1 MDFTELAKNISVIIG
16 ALALISGIRAWKR
29 EYIGKRKIELA
40 EDTLMLFY
48 QARDAIREI
57 RNPFGRIGE
66 GSSRQKGDNEP
77 DSKAELLNRAYVVY
91 ERYQKKEEI
100 FNKLQSTRY
109 RFMARFGR
117 DNEAPFVE
125 INKILND
132 IFLSAQMLGTH
143 YWQRQGRVKMEGDEF
158 KKHLDEMNEHEAT
171 FWFQGE
177 KLDKI
182 GPRVEEVIEQIED
195 ITKSTLVEKDFWFKE
210 LLKKGTGP

>member
-1 MDFTELAKNISVIIG
+1 MEFTELAKNISVILG

-48 QARDAIREI
+48 QARDAIRNI

-66 GSSRQKGDNEP
+66 GSSRQKAENETE
-77 DSKAELLNRAYVVY
+77 SETELLNRAYVIY
-91 ERYQKKEEI
+91 ERYQKQEEI

-117 DNEAPFVE
+117 ENETPFIE
-125 INKILND
+125 LNKILNE
-132 IFLSAQMLGTH
+132 IFLAAQMLGTH
-143 YWQRQGRVKMEGDEF
+143 YWQRQGRVKMEGEEF
-158 KKHLDEMNEHEAT
+158 KKHLEEMHKHESI

-177 KLDKI
+177 KRDEI
-182 GPRVEEVIEQIED
+182 GPRVEKVIKQVED
-195 ITKSTLVEKDFWFKE
+195 ITKSTLAEKEVWFKSIMGE
-210 LLKKGTGP
+210 K

>member
-1 MDFTELAKNISVIIG
+1 MELTELVKNISIIIG
-16 ALALISGIRAWKR
+16 ALTLISGIRAWKR

-48 QARDAIREI
+48 QARDAIRDI

-66 GSSRQKGDNEP
+66 GSSRQKADHETT
-77 DSKAELLNRAYVVY
+77 SETELLNRAYVAY
-91 ERYQKKEEI
+91 ERYQKHEDI

-117 DNEAPFVE
+117 DNEVPFNE
-125 INKILND
+125 LNKIVND
-132 IFLSAQMLGTH
+132 IFMSAHMLGTY

-158 KKHLDEMNEHEAT
+158 KKHLDEMHEQERV

-177 KLDKI
+177 DRDTI
-182 GPRVEEVIEQIED
+182 GPRVENVIRQIEN
-195 ITKSTLVEKDFWFKE
+195 ITKDTLAEKDIWFKE
-210 LLKKGTGP
+210 FFKKG

>member
-1 MDFTELAKNISVIIG
+1 MDLTELAKNISVIIG
-16 ALALISGIRAWKR
+16 ALALISGIMAWKR

-66 GSSRQKGDNEP
+66 GSSRQKGDNET
-77 DSKAELLNRAYVVY
+77 DSETELLNRAYVVY
-91 ERYQKKEEI
+91 ERYQKKEKI

-109 RFMARFGR
+109 RFMARFGKK
-117 DNEAPFVE
+117 NEAPFIE
-125 INKILND
+125 LNNILND

-143 YWQRQGRVKMEGDEF
+143 YWQRQGRVKMEGEEF
-158 KKHLDEMNEHEAT
+158 KKHLDEMHEHEAT

-177 KLDKI
+177 KRDKK
-182 GPRVEEVIEQIED
+182 GPRVEKVIEQIED
-195 ITKSTLVEKDFWFKE
+195 ITKSTLVEKDVWFKE
-210 LLKKGTGP
+210 LLKKG

>member
-1 MDFTELAKNISVIIG
+1 MELSELAKNISVIIG
-16 ALALISGIRAWKR
+16 ALTVISGIRAWKR

-66 GSSRQKGDNEP
+66 GSSRQKAVNETA
-77 DSKAELLNRAYVVY
+77 SETKLLNRAYVVY

-100 FNKLQSTRY
+100 FNKLQAIRY

-117 DNEAPFVE
+117 EHEAPFIE
-125 INKILND
+125 LNKILND
-132 IFLSAQMLGTH
+132 IFISAQMLGTH
-143 YWQRQGRVKMEGDEF
+143 YWQRQGRVKMEADEF
-158 KKHLDEMNEHEAT
+158 EKHLEEMHEQESV

-182 GPRVEEVIEQIED
+182 GPRVETVIKQIEN
-195 ITKSTLVEKDFWFKE
+195 ITKGPLAEKDIWFKE
-210 LLKKGTGP
+210 LFKKG

>member
-1 MDFTELAKNISVIIG
+1 MEFTELAKNISVIIG

-48 QARDAIREI
+48 QARDAIRDI

-66 GSSRQKGDNEP
+66 GNSREKLENETE
-77 DSKAELLNRAYVVY
+77 SEKEKLNRAYVVH
-91 ERYQKKEEI
+91 ERFQKQEEI

-117 DNEAPFVE
+117 ENETPFIE
-125 INKILND
+125 LNNILND
-132 IFLSAQMLGTH
+132 IFIAAQMLGTY
-143 YWQRQGRVKMEGDEF
+143 YWQQQGRIKMGEEAL
-158 KKHLDEMNEHEAT
+158 KKHLEEMSKHEAI

-177 KLDKI
+177 KRDEI
-182 GPRVEEVIEQIED
+182 GPKVEKVIRQIEN
-195 ITKSTLVEKDFWFKE
+195 ITKSTLEEKDVWYKSIIG
-210 LLKKGTGP
+210 KD